1 MMKEIYGTKDFFFKE
16 VDQSIRK
23 NCHKIQDVQVYMI
36 QFQGFT
42 QDLMMLIGNLMKYKL
57 RMPSIFK
64 GAIKSMTQK
73 TVNEILYKNDFSD
86 SEVIK
91 TALSIRQYNKRLNFS
106 EAWITDFVYEIV
118 MLAKKNP
125 QQTEADK

>member
-1 MMKEIYGTKDFFFKE
+1 
-16 VDQSIRK
+16 
-23 NCHKIQDVQVYMI
+23 
-36 QFQGFT
+36 
-42 QDLMMLIGNLMKYKL
+42 
-57 RMPSIFK
+57 
-64 GAIKSMTQK
+64 MTQK

-125 QQTEADK
+125 QQTESDK